1 MQSKEFISQAVKVLT
16 EIESQNEVL
25 KGLKETLN
33 DLKDTAKEQG
43 LNVSSLI
50 TVAKA
55 VVSDTVDQLISKS
68 ETTLEIIEQ
77 YRS

>member
-1 MQSKEFISQAVKVLT
+1 MQSKEFISQAVKVLI
-16 EIESQNEVL
+16 EIESQNEIL
-25 KGLKETLN
+25 KQ
-33 DLKDTAKEQG
+33 LKDTAKEQG
-43 LNVSSLI
+43 LDVSSLI

-55 VVSDTVDQLISKS
+55 VVSNKVDQLISKS

>member
-1 MQSKEFISQAVKVLT
+1 MQSKEFISQAVKVLI
-16 EIESQNEVL
+16 EIESQNEI
-25 KGLKETLN
+25 LKE
-33 DLKDTAKEQG
+33 LKDTAKEQG
-43 LNVSSLI
+43 LDVSSLI

-55 VVSDTVDQLISKS
+55 VVSNKVDQLISKS

>member
-1 MQSKEFISQAVKVLT
+1 MQAKEFISQAVKVLI
-16 EIESQNEVL
+16 EIESQNEI
-25 KGLKETLN
+25 LKE
-33 DLKDTAKEQG
+33 LKDNAKEQG
-43 LNVSSLI
+43 LDVSSLI

-55 VVSDTVDQLISKS
+55 VASNKVDQLISKS

>member
-1 MQSKEFISQAVKVLT
+1 MQSKEFISQAVKVLI
-16 EIESQNEVL
+16 EIESQNEI
-25 KGLKETLN
+25 LKE
-33 DLKDTAKEQG
+33 LKDNAKEQG
-43 LNVSSLI
+43 LDVSSLI

-55 VVSDTVDQLISKS
+55 VVSNKVDQLISKS

>member
-1 MQSKEFISQAVKVLT
+1 MQSKEFISQAVKVLI
-16 EIESQNEVL
+16 EIESQNEI
-25 KGLKETLN
+25 LKE
-33 DLKDTAKEQG
+33 LKENAKEQG
-43 LNVSSLI
+43 LDVSSLI

>member
-1 MQSKEFISQAVKVLT
+1 MQSKEFIIQAVKVLI
-16 EIESQNEVL
+16 EIESQNEI
-25 KGLKETLN
+25 LKE
-33 DLKDTAKEQG
+33 LKENAKEQG
-43 LNVSSLI
+43 LDVSSLI

-55 VVSDTVDQLISKS
+55 VVSNKVDQLISKS